1 MKDDWKAKTHAK
13 DLRMVVDACDMN
25 KTQKV
30 DLHIRNK
37 WLILNISSKT
47 TVMVYLKTVTKGC

>member
-1 MKDDWKAKTHAK
+1 MEGVTHAK
-13 DLRMVVDACDMN
+13 DLRVVVDACDMN

-37 WLILNISSKT
+37 WHYSFVLNIPSKT
-47 TVMVYLKTVTKGC
+47 TVIVAIL